1 MHMAKEEK
9 YYEQLADANTDRLR
23 VLLKEL
29 PGFCMEYFR
38 SLKNDTEPRTRLEYA
53 KDLKTFFTFL
63 HDSGSKE
70 FTDTDIHD
78 YTVEM
83 LGRVTK
89 EDLEEYMEYITK
101 YEYNGKVRKNAERGS
116 GKKRKLAALHGLFGY
131 YFREEKIDRDVSILV
146 TPVSLKKKDNKAI
159 IRLDAAE
166 TANFLDEVD
175 SADGLTKR
183 QQAFNN
189 RTRVRDSA
197 ICTVFLGTGLRVS
210 ELVGLDLTDI
220 NFDDGCLM
228 IHRKGGYDSAVY
240 FGEEVEEALTA
251 YLEEREKITP
261 APGNEN
267 ALFLSLQRKRISTR
281 AVEKMVS
288 KYAANVTGKHITP
301 HKLRA
306 TYGSSLYQATGDIY
320 LVADTLG
327 HTSVETTKTYYAQMP
342 EENRRRTANA
352 VKLRKD

>member
-1 MHMAKEEK
+1 MAKEEK
-9 YYEQLADANTDRLR
+9 YYEKLADENTDRLR
-23 VLLKEL
+23 ELLQEL
-29 PGFCMEYFR
+29 PAFCTEYFR
-38 SLKNDTEPRTRLEYA
+38 SLKNGTEPRTRLEYA
-53 KDLKTFFTFL
+53 KDLKTFFTYL
-63 HDSGSKE
+63 HDSGTGE
-70 FTDTDIHD
+70 WGEMPIHD
-78 YTVEM
+78 YTVGM
-83 LGRVTK
+83 LNRVTK
-89 EDLEEYMEYITK
+89 EDLESYMDYITK
-101 YEYNGKVRKNAERGS
+101 YEYDGKVRKNAERGS

-131 YFREEKIDRDVSILV
+131 YFREEKLDRDVSILV
-146 TPVSLKKKDNKAI
+146 TPVSIRKKDNKSI

-175 SADGLTKR
+175 SAEGLTKR
-183 QQAFNN
+183 QQAFNK
-189 RTRVRDSA
+189 RTQVRDAA

-210 ELVGLDLTDI
+210 ELVGLDLSDI

-240 FGEEVEEALTA
+240 FGEEVAAALEA
-251 YLEEREKITP
+251 YLAEREEITP

-267 ALFLSLQRKRISTR
+267 ALFLSLQKKRISTR

-352 VKLRKD
+352 

>member
-1 MHMAKEEK
+1 
-9 YYEQLADANTDRLR
+9 
-23 VLLKEL
+23 
-29 PGFCMEYFR
+29 
-38 SLKNDTEPRTRLEYA
+38 
-53 KDLKTFFTFL
+53 
-63 HDSGSKE
+63 
-70 FTDTDIHD
+70 
-78 YTVEM
+78 
-83 LGRVTK
+83 
-89 EDLEEYMEYITK
+89 
-101 YEYNGKVRKNAERGS
+101 
-116 GKKRKLAALHGLFGY
+116 
-131 YFREEKIDRDVSILV
+131 
-146 TPVSLKKKDNKAI
+146 
-159 IRLDAAE
+159 
-166 TANFLDEVD
+166 
-175 SADGLTKR
+175 
-183 QQAFNN
+183 
-189 RTRVRDSA
+189 
-197 ICTVFLGTGLRVS
+197 
-210 ELVGLDLTDI
+210 VGLDLTDI